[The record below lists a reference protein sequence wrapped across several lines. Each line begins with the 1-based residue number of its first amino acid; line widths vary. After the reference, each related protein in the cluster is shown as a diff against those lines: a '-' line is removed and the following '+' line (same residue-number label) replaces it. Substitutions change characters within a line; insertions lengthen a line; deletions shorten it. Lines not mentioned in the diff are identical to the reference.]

1 MQVESSGRKLF
12 FAFSPSCGGG
22 DDSAAA
28 ATEVTL
34 GLIKSRGEKEEDCC
48 PVISVPKDQ
57 HGLRTLLF
65 CNADS
70 WIPEVVPFLGQLIST
85 GHPLLLKAHNETGF
99 MPRFS
104 EITGRV
110 YIESLLKGRCY
121 ITYLCVGAR
130 PYKSGLFYLRERL
143 LNCEFKTKA
152 EFYHAAILFYQHMK
166 RYCEVMERTAG
177 RHLAPPLPKQVG

>member
-12 FAFSPSCGGG
+12 FAFSPSRGGG

-110 YIESLLKGRCY
+110 YRKPAKRTLLHNVSMCRCTP
-121 ITYLCVGAR
+121 IQIR
-130 PYKSGLFYLRERL
+130 PLLPSRAPTQLR
-143 LNCEFKTKA
+143 
-152 EFYHAAILFYQHMK
+152 
-166 RYCEVMERTAG
+166 V
-177 RHLAPPLPKQVG
+177 